1 MRRPCEGRHT
11 QRQTET
17 EKRDRRRDT
26 DRHTERQANKHT
38 QFCCDP
44 RMLYSCASSV
54 MVESQTK
61 TIKLKLGLVWSSVP
75 FISVSDGICVLRKAD
90 NVRSPSRLP
99 DVFPAFEDVLLVEFM
114 HLVNIRMPG
123 ESYRRRLRSLL
134 LWFLLVVLCLLY
146 CSLNLM
152 CVFLCV
158 CFLLARHDHNK
169 IAPCGMI
176 FFF

>member
-1 MRRPCEGRHT
+1 MGWTDRQTEIEEEAKDMRRPCEGRHT

-61 TIKLKLGLVWSSVP
+61 TIKLKLGLV
-75 FISVSDGICVLRKAD
+75 
-90 NVRSPSRLP
+90 
-99 DVFPAFEDVLLVEFM
+99 
-114 HLVNIRMPG
+114 
-123 ESYRRRLRSLL
+123 
-134 LWFLLVVLCLLY
+134 
-146 CSLNLM
+146 
-152 CVFLCV
+152 
-158 CFLLARHDHNK
+158 
-169 IAPCGMI
+169 
-176 FFF
+176 